1 MGSRNIT
8 CGPQTSCLRLLTVG
22 GTFICQLFP
31 TRQTGVAE
39 RHAFNLFSLKHSL
52 VQTTLVAVLTLGS
65 GIGWAWGLSMG
76 KMERYFF
83 VAAATSF
90 LTLIAAIALLELM
103 PS

>member
-1 MGSRNIT
+1 MR
-8 CGPQTSCLRLLTVG
+8 TSDELPS
-22 GTFICQLFP
+22 FIDRRGDLIRQLFCQLFP

-52 VQTTLVAVLTLGS
+52 VQTTLVAVLTLDS